1 MMLRKLIQA
10 SALQTWALV
19 VLFAG
24 PAAAQGMPPV
34 GFPLGARSA
43 SPEQIEQ
50 QQKEERAYN
59 RAMQKVPDKEAK
71 TKDPWGNV
79 RSAPQADS
87 GKKARQ

>member
-10 SALQTWALV
+10 SAFLLLV
-19 VLFAG
+19 GG
-24 PAAAQGMPPV
+24 PAAAQMPPV

-59 RAMQKVPDKEAK
+59 RAIQQVPDKETKA
-71 TKDPWGNV
+71 KDPWGNV